1 MEAKLIMKT
10 INRENILKNDN
21 SSEKFTVKV
30 KETE

>member
-21 SSEKFTVKV
+21 ASEKFTVKV